1 MNAGSFQL
9 LLCHKSDSQSTS
21 TSSSVFLS
29 PSISRSSRQTLSNRH
44 SGGRE
49 GGPRRLQSRPLR
61 PCGLRRDVKKVSLI
75 TAANNGR
82 RKERRM
88 EEGANINTF
97 FPPGKLM
104 RRTYFFFAPE
114 SVEGKISLR
123 VFKETTSSGPT
134 PNAKCN
140 LRFLLHGHL
149 YFNCSF
155 CLHDQQCHLKT
166 QRWRREGPRL

>member
-1 MNAGSFQL
+1 MQSPTNWEHLLLAMKWKVSFSILLHSEKHHAIIILFNRRVLLKSQISVPSSKLKVNAGSFQL
-9 LLCHKSDSQSTS
+9 PLCHKSDSQSTS

-49 GGPRRLQSRPLR
+49 EGPRRLQSRPVR

-88 EEGANINTF
+88 ERKEEGANINTF
-97 FPPGKLM
+97 FP
-104 RRTYFFFAPE
+104 RA
-114 SVEGKISLR
+114 
-123 VFKETTSSGPT
+123 
-134 PNAKCN
+134 N
-140 LRFLLHGHL
+140 L
-149 YFNCSF
+149 
-155 CLHDQQCHLKT
+155 
-166 QRWRREGPRL
+166 

>member
-1 MNAGSFQL
+1 MNRKCKVRQTGEHLLLAMKWKVSFSILLHSETHHAIIIYHILFNSESAIPVPSSTPVQVLEVNAGSFQL

-29 PSISRSSRQTLSNRH
+29 PSISRSSSRQTLSNRH

-82 RKERRM
+82 RKKDGR
-88 EEGANINTF
+88 GS
-97 FPPGKLM
+97 K
-104 RRTYFFFAPE
+104 Y
-114 SVEGKISLR
+114 
-123 VFKETTSSGPT
+123 
-134 PNAKCN
+134 
-140 LRFLLHGHL
+140 
-149 YFNCSF
+149 
-155 CLHDQQCHLKT
+155 
-166 QRWRREGPRL
+166 

>member
-104 RRTYFFFAPE
+104 RRTYFFLHPKVLKAKFLL
-114 SVEGKISLR
+114 GSLR
-123 VFKETTSSGPT
+123 KQLQVGLLQM
-134 PNAKCN
+134 PNAI
-140 LRFLLHGHL
+140 
-149 YFNCSF
+149 
-155 CLHDQQCHLKT
+155 
-166 QRWRREGPRL
+166 

>member
-1 MNAGSFQL
+1 MKWKVSFSILLRSEKHHAIIILFNRRVLLKSQISVPSSKLKVNAGSFQL

-49 GGPRRLQSRPLR
+49 GGPRRLQPRRPRPVR

-97 FPPGKLM
+97 FPRATAHEEDLLFCTRKW
-104 RRTYFFFAPE
+104 RWQNF
-114 SVEGKISLR
+114 
-123 VFKETTSSGPT
+123 SS
-134 PNAKCN
+134 C
-140 LRFLLHGHL
+140 F
-149 YFNCSF
+149 
-155 CLHDQQCHLKT
+155 
-166 QRWRREGPRL
+166 